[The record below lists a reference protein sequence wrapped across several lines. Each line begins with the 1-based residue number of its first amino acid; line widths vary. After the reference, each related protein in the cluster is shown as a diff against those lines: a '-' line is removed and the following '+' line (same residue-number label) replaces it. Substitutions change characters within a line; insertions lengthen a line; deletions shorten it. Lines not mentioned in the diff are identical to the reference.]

1 MTTVSCLEEALRTDI
16 KPACGCT
23 EPAAIALAACHASR
37 QAGGEI
43 ERLDVQVSTNLFK
56 NAVEVG
62 IPGTHGARGIELAA
76 ALGCFSSG
84 EPPDLTILNAIDEA
98 RLAKALAMVQA
109 GRIVLHL
116 DQSRQGLHLEC
127 TARSRSGQGRAVISG
142 SHEHI
147 VRLERNGAI
156 VHAAPDHAPTRSS
169 KVLEARQALAS
180 QRVSDLL
187 DALPALSSETRQ
199 FLLEGIEMNRKVA
212 EAGLHN
218 GGGLHIGSAYRTLI
232 QKGWLANDVITQAKM
247 LTSAAVDARMSGCDL
262 PVMTS
267 GGSGN
272 QGLTITLPLSVLA
285 TIRHIPEA
293 RLTEALALAHAITSI
308 LKHHTGTLS
317 AMCGCVVCAGTGLT
331 AGVTYL
337 LGGGLDAITAA
348 VNTMTGGITGIIC
361 DGAKVGC
368 AIKLVTAVD
377 AAFQSSFMALHGVIL
392 PSSNGVL
399 GATVEESL
407 RNIGL
412 VAAPGMIGTDTQI
425 LAIMTS
431 KPA

>member
-1 MTTVSCLEEALRTDI
+1 MTTLACLEEALHHDI

-23 EPAAIALAACHASR
+23 EPAAIALAACHATR
-37 QAGGEI
+37 LAGGEI
-43 ERLDVQVSTNLFK
+43 ERLEVQVSTNLFK

-76 ALGCFSSG
+76 ALGCVLSDG
-84 EPPDLTILNAIDEA
+84 PTDLTILNAIDEA
-98 RLAKALAMVQA
+98 RLAKAQSLVQD
-109 GRIVLHL
+109 GRIVLRL
-116 DQSRQGLHLEC
+116 DQSRQGLHLDC

-142 SHEHI
+142 SHEHLA
-147 VRLERNGAI
+147 RLERNGTV
-156 VHAAPDHAPTRSS
+156 VHEAPEPDPKRSS
-169 KVLEARQALAS
+169 KVLEARQALANE
-180 QRVSDLL
+180 RVAALL
-187 DALPALSSETRQ
+187 EALPALPAATRT
-199 FLLEGIEMNRKVA
+199 FLLEGIDMNRKVA

-218 GGGLHIGSAYRTLI
+218 GGSLKVGGAYRTLI
-232 QKGWLANDVITQAKM
+232 QKGWLANDVITRAKM
-247 LTSAAVDARMSGCDL
+247 LTSAAVDARMSGCEL

-285 TIRHIPEA
+285 TVRSLPEA

-337 LGGGLDAITAA
+337 LGGGLEAITAA

-368 AIKLVTAVD
+368 AIKLITAVD
-377 AAFQSSFMALHGVIL
+377 AAFQAAFLALHGICL
-392 PSSNGVL
+392 PSTNGVV

-412 VAAPGMIGTDTQI
+412 VAAPGMVGTDAQI

-431 KPA
+431 KPM